1 MTTADTRRRWPLWA
15 SVLLYGA
22 LAVAMSWPLSR
33 ELGNVV
39 PNDPGDP
46 LLNTWIVW
54 WNSQRVPLTE
64 SWWNAGIY
72 HPSGGTLAFSETLL
86 GLAPIASPLLWLGA
100 SPVTVYNLLFLGSF
114 VASAAAADL
123 LARELTGRADAGL
136 LAGLIYGFSPYRQTQ
151 LGHIQVLM
159 SAGIPLALFAL
170 HRYLRTRQRRW
181 LAIFV
186 AAFVWQGLANG
197 YYLFF
202 LSVLVV
208 LWWLWFGRAGNR
220 RDHARFAVACAA
232 CAVFVLPV
240 LLGYQRIQ
248 KHYGF
253 ERPLAEIKNYS
264 ADIASVANADPR
276 SLLWRWMAFDD
287 NPERRL
293 FPGALAVAIVAGGVL
308 LALIARPLADPRS
321 PLLRRLPRWLLGLA
335 IVPVAAATWTAT
347 SGGWSLQAGPLRLS
361 SSSADKPLS
370 LALLLLILAGL
381 TSARARAAWRDRS
394 AFGFYALA
402 GVALWVLALGPEP
415 HLFGEP
421 MIYRAPYWWLLD
433 VPGFKGLRV
442 PARFIT
448 LALVCL
454 SVAAALVWQR
464 YVRAG
469 RRGWLLAV
477 PAAAI
482 VALEGWSSP
491 FVLAALPKDL
501 PRLDTFGSGAV
512 LELPLSELYGDLE
525 AVYHSMTHARPT
537 VNGYSG
543 YLPPSYVALRHA
555 FELQECEILP
565 ALASHGPLLVIV
577 RHEHDRDHDWRDF
590 VSACGGKLQASFPS
604 SSIYR
609 LERSADSSVAR
620 TPSDTTSLAVSRTS
634 ASGGAASALLA
645 VDGRDD
651 TRWATDGA
659 QKSDDWL
666 IVELARPARVDEIEL
681 TQGPWVLDYPRVLA
695 VDIDTEDGAWREAWR
710 GGLSVRAFRTLL
722 RTPRALAV
730 RLPLPGVR
738 ATRLRLRQLASGQSA
753 AWSVAEVRVRGAAE

>member
-15 SVLLYGA
+15 SVLLYGG
-22 LAVAMSWPLSR
+22 LTVAMSWPLSR

-46 LLNTWIVW
+46 LLNMWIVW

-72 HPSGGTLAFSETLL
+72 YPSAGTLAFSETLL
-86 GLAPIASPLLWLGA
+86 GLAPLANPLLWLGV
-100 SPVTVYNLLFLGSF
+100 SPVAVYNLLFLGSF

-123 LARELTGRADAGL
+123 LAREVTGRADAGL
-136 LAGLIYGFSPYRQTQ
+136 LAGLIYGFSPYRQAQ
-151 LGHIQVLM
+151 LGHVQVLM

-170 HRYLRTRQRRW
+170 HRYQRTRQRRW

-202 LSVLVV
+202 SSVLVA

-220 RDHARFAVACAA
+220 LDHARFAVACAT
-232 CAVFVLPV
+232 CVVLVLPV

-253 ERPLAEIKNYS
+253 ERPLAEIKSYS

-293 FPGALAVAIVAGGVL
+293 FPGVLAVTIVAGGVL
-308 LALIARPLADPRS
+308 LALRARPSADPRS
-321 PLLRRLPRWLLGLA
+321 PLLRRVPLWLLGLA
-335 IVPVAAATWTAT
+335 VVPLAAAAWAAT
-347 SGGWSLQAGPLRLS
+347 SGGWSLQAGPFRLTS
-361 SSSADKPLS
+361 STAAKPLS
-370 LALLLLILAGL
+370 LALLLVVLAGL

-394 AFGFYALA
+394 TFAFYVLA
-402 GVALWVLALGPEP
+402 GVALWMLALGPEP
-415 HLFGEP
+415 SLFGEP

-448 LALVCL
+448 LALACL

-464 YVRAG
+464 YVRTG
-469 RRGWLLAV
+469 RRGWLLAA

-482 VALEGWSSP
+482 LALEGWSAP

-501 PRLDTFGSGAV
+501 PRLNTFASGAA
-512 LELPLSELYGDLE
+512 LELPLSGLYGDLE
-525 AVYHSMTHARPT
+525 AVYHSMAHRRPT

-543 YLPPSYVALRHA
+543 YVPPSYIALRHA

-577 RHEHDRDHDWRDF
+577 RHNHDRDQAWRNF
-590 VSACGGKLQASFPS
+590 VPGCGGRLQASFPS

-609 LERSADSSVAR
+609 FERSADDSEPAPTSHA
-620 TPSDTTSLAVSRTS
+620 TSLALSRAS
-634 ASGGAASALLA
+634 ASDGVVRALLA
-645 VDGRDD
+645 LDGRED

-659 QKSDDWL
+659 QTATDWL
-666 IVELARPARVDEIEL
+666 IVELARPSRVDAIEL
-681 TQGPWVLDYPRVLA
+681 AQGPWTLDYPRVLA
-695 VDIDTEDGAWREAWR
+695 VDIATEDGTWHEAWR
-710 GGLSVRAFRTLL
+710 GGLSTQAFRTLV
-722 RTPRALAV
+722 RTPRAFTV
-730 RLPLPGVR
+730 RLSLPGVR
-738 ATRLRLRQLASGQSA
+738 ANRLRLRQLASGQAA
-753 AWSVAEVRVRGAAE
+753 AWSVAEIRIRGAAE